1 MEVKCGSGVKAAY
14 DFWKSMFSVNEGMS
28 FLKKIVDFLE
38 ITSFRSRCF
47 FSEEIS
53 FSEEMCGFSAHF
65 YFKKQILL
73 SGENRGFSAVMTIGS
88 QCF

>member
-1 MEVKCGSGVKAAY
+1 
-14 DFWKSMFSVNEGMS
+14 MF
-28 FLKKIVDFLE
+28 F
-38 ITSFRSRCF
+38 
-47 FSEEIS
+47 EEIS

-65 YFKKQILL
+65 YVKKQLLL